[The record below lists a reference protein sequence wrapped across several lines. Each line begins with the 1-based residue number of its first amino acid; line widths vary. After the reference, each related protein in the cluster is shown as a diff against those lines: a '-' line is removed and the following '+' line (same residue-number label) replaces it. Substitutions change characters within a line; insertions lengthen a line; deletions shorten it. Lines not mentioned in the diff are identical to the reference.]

1 MKANI
6 FLIANPKF
14 QLQILCSFW
23 DIPKMV
29 KLIGIPE
36 NNFLCIFI
44 TASSP
49 GVHTFVCLWRAT
61 TGGNFTKCISEV
73 KVNQLKV
80 KNMHVR
86 MGISTFNF
94 SRLELHIYRLCMI
107 ICKVRKKAWFFSR
120 NCEIG
125 NTKSEILRDPV
136 QAVFSRQKCG
146 PNSPPSHI
154 LIVTIFP
161 GDFRMILWIKKPS
174 RSVRYSRPPGEDLYF
189 CHNLK
194 FLNKSYLDRISFIR
208 EVKIHKHSHNFA
220 SSS

>member
-1 MKANI
+1 M
-6 FLIANPKF
+6 P
-14 QLQILCSFW
+14 
-23 DIPKMV
+23 P
-29 KLIGIPE
+29 
-36 NNFLCIFI
+36 
-44 TASSP
+44 
-49 GVHTFVCLWRAT
+49 
-61 TGGNFTKCISEV
+61 SEV
-73 KVNQLKV
+73 SKFDFKFRRRSRPSLSIATKKFTCWNNNSSVQLLT
-80 KNMHVR
+80 
-86 MGISTFNF
+86 IA
-94 SRLELHIYRLCMI
+94 
-107 ICKVRKKAWFFSR
+107 KVRKKAWFFSR

-136 QAVFSRQKCG
+136 QAVFSREKCG

-194 FLNKSYLDRISFIR
+194 FLNKSYLDRLSFIR